1 MNIRKSAVSLCLALF
16 MLLLLSAC
24 GGRPK
29 AADSGEDNRQDAETY
44 PSNTGTNKPNNSNQA
59 PTEAEIQSVLDNGEV
74 KVFWTVEEGVF
85 SQSGGVSVYETE
97 TVNGDAVWNAL
108 LSQAD
113 LISRQQ
119 FDEFADMTITL
130 DGTEYAGRLY
140 HWGLIE
146 FINLSEFPA
155 ALSPEHLMETLAGF
169 TGTDLALDESDA
181 AADTLTYYQFSVDG
195 ITIDRKGYSAGEDV
209 YGGPIAMFS
218 PSYVAISIPFCLG
231 AKGDT
236 LAASDFISSAQ
247 AEALCTVDLLAQ
259 AGSPTV
265 VVFDHAELVYYYQA
279 QRQMLLPAWR
289 VYGTFYDL
297 FSDGNVYSGTTTRLI
312 DAQTGELFW

>member
-1 MNIRKSAVSLCLALF
+1 MNTRKSTIYLSFILS

-29 AADSGEDNRQDAETY
+29 ESDSGEDNRQNTETY
-44 PSNTGTNKPNNSNQA
+44 QSNTETNKPNNSNLA
-59 PTEAEIQSVLDNGEV
+59 PTEAEIQSILDNGEV
-74 KVFWTVEEGVF
+74 KVFWAVEESVF

-97 TVNGDAVWNAL
+97 TVNGDAVWNVL
-108 LSQAD
+108 FSPDD
-113 LISRQQ
+113 LISRQR
-119 FDEFADMTITL
+119 FDEYSDMTITL
-130 DGTEYAGRLY
+130 DGSEYAGRLY
-140 HWGLIE
+140 NAGLIE
-146 FINLSEFPA
+146 FSGLSEIPTG
-155 ALSPEHLMETLAGF
+155 LSPEYLMGSLAGF
-169 TGTDLALDESDA
+169 TGMNWALVEPD

-195 ITIDRKGYSAGEDV
+195 IMIDQKGYSVGEEF
-209 YGGPIAMFS
+209 YNGPILMIHS
-218 PSYVAISIPFCLG
+218 SGVAISIPFCLG

-247 AEALCTVDLLAQ
+247 AETLCTVDLLAQ

-289 VYGTFYDL
+289 VYGTFYAL
-297 FSDGNVYSGTTTRLI
+297 FNDGNVYSGTTTRLI